1 MTIYSLVLLSQFESV
16 RCSVP
21 CSNCCFLTCIQ
32 VSQETD
38 KVVSYSHLSTVFLQ
52 FVVIHTFKGFSV
64 VNKTEVDVSLDPPYF
79 LHDTVNVGNS
89 LWKGSSAFP
98 KSSLYT
104 WKFLVHILLK
114 PSLKNFEH
122 CLASM

>member
-1 MTIYSLVLLSQFESV
+1 M
-16 RCSVP
+16 
-21 CSNCCFLTCIQ
+21 
-32 VSQETD
+32 
-38 KVVSYSHLSTVFLQ
+38 
-52 FVVIHTFKGFSV
+52 IHTVKSFSV

-98 KSSLYT
+98 KSSLYI

-114 PSLKNFEH
+114 PSLKDFVYYIATCEM
-122 CLASM
+122 STIVW